1 MLRYAGH
8 WQKFDKNFFTNFE
21 TRKYV
26 MLDYYYSMKYI
37 HIFVIAIVVTLLAK
51 GNAIKS
57 NKTDVLWPL
66 PASYSFEMEG

>member
-1 MLRYAGH
+1 MLFIGRNLI
-8 WQKFDKNFFTNFE
+8 KTSS
-21 TRKYV
+21 RILRRVKYV
-26 MLDYYYSMKYI
+26 MLDYYYSMKCI

-66 PASYSFEMEG
+66 PSSYSFETEG